1 MQIDPREHLARPLL
15 IHALASD
22 FELLDVWR
30 LPVES
35 ERAEAN
41 FELFLSCFPLLRP
54 EYNTVAADRPTR
66 FLFAVRDVLLRVLRI
81 ESEDDIAANLPIPGC
96 RETSLRE
103 RMTQPDRE
111 RFEIAATSK
120 APSPVYGT
128 PNERVYELSNGTVHA
143 ALVLYWHAEAD
154 SHRAYMAIYSKSRGW
169 VGRAYMA
176 LISPFRYWIVYP
188 ALLKATGRAWQQACS
203 RIPSPAAP

>member
-1 MQIDPREHLARPLL
+1 MQIDPGEHLARPLL
-15 IHALASD
+15 IHALTSD
-22 FELLDVWR
+22 FDLLDVWR

-35 ERAEAN
+35 DRPEAS
-41 FELFLSCFPLLRP
+41 FELFLSCFPPLRA
-54 EYNTVAADRPTR
+54 EYNATADRATR
-66 FLFAVRDVLLRVLRI
+66 FLFAVRDVLLRVLHI
-81 ESEDDIAANLPIPGC
+81 ESEDDITENLPIPGC

-103 RMTQPDRE
+103 RMTQPDRD
-111 RFEIAATSK
+111 RFELAATRT

-143 ALVLYWHAEAD
+143 ALMLYWQAEAS
-154 SHRAYMAIYSKSRGW
+154 SHRAYMAIYAKPRGW
-169 VGRAYMA
+169 LGRAYMA

-203 RIPSPAAP
+203 RLPLPVAP